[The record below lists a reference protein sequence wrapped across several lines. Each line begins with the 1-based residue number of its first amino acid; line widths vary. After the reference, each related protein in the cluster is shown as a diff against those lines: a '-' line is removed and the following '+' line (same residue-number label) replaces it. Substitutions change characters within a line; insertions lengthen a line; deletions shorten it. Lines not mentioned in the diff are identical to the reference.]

1 MFKADPSFAKFNQ
14 AQSSNSTF
22 KTEQFVAEM
31 EWLTERQI
39 TTHNGYFNNEDPEYI
54 AAKQALLKDIE
65 ERDHENPGMAAQG
78 IKQYRYHRGKSVK
91 SDGSSSSETLIV
103 SADVD
108 DKTAFRLKKT
118 FEQKDFVVQQSNI
131 VIVEPWKKAAQDLE
145 KKNRNCTVQG
155 RKDYAVCTDY
165 QS

>member
-1 MFKADPSFAKFNQ
+1 M
-14 AQSSNSTF
+14 
-22 KTEQFVAEM
+22 
-31 EWLTERQI
+31 
-39 TTHNGYFNNEDPEYI
+39 THNGHFNNEDPEYI

-91 SDGSSSSETLIV
+91 ADGSSSSETLIV

-108 DKTAFRLKKT
+108 DKTAVRLRKS
-118 FEQKDFVVQQSNI
+118 FEQKDLVVQQTT
-131 VIVEPWKKAAQDLE
+131 VVTVEAWKKAAQDLQ
-145 KKNRNCTVQG
+145 KKIAIAQSRAGKT
-155 RKDYAVCTDY
+155 AVCKDY